1 MRHLEMTKD
10 EPSLTTDLEYTMNEE
25 DFLPKVIEIRNLTK
39 TYMMGQV
46 PVEAL
51 RGVSLSVQK
60 GEFIAVIGPS
70 GSGKSTLLNMI
81 GALDRP
87 TSGTILINRV
97 DITTLGDNQ
106 LADLRQNVGF
116 VYQTFN
122 LISRLNAIG
131 NVELP
136 LSIVGIP
143 KKERRFKAEV
153 MLKIVGLGDR
163 MHHKPSELSGG
174 ERQRVAVA
182 RALINNPSFIIMDE
196 PTGNL
201 DTKTGLE
208 IMEFAKKLNREHGI
222 TLIIV
227 THDIEIGNQAR
238 RIIRLRDGL
247 IESDEVN
254 IDA

>member
-1 MRHLEMTKD
+1 MKD
-10 EPSLTTDLEYTMNEE
+10 
-25 DFLPKVIEIRNLTK
+25 LTK
-39 TYMMGQV
+39 TYTMGQV

-51 RGVSLSVQK
+51 RGVSLRVQK
-60 GEFIAVIGPS
+60 GDFIAVIGPS

-87 TSGTILINRV
+87 TSGTLLINGV
-97 DITTLGDNQ
+97 DVSTLSDNQ
-106 LADLRQNVGF
+106 LADLRQSVGF

-122 LISRLNAIG
+122 LISRLDALG

-136 LSIVGIP
+136 LSIAGIP

-163 MHHKPSELSGG
+163 MHHKPAELSGG
-174 ERQRVAVA
+174 ERQRVAIA
-182 RALINNPSFIIMDE
+182 RALVTNPAFILMDE

-201 DTKTGLE
+201 DSKTGLE
-208 IMEFAKKLNREHGI
+208 IIEFAKRLNSEQGI
-222 TLIIV
+222 TLIVV
-227 THDIEIGNQAR
+227 THDPEIGSQAR
-238 RIIRLRDGL
+238 RTIRLRDGL

-254 IDA
+254 

>member
-1 MRHLEMTKD
+1 LYE
-10 EPSLTTDLEYTMNEE
+10 ENSLTATLEYSMEQE
-25 DFLPKVIEIRNLTK
+25 DFIPKVLEIKNLTK

-51 RGVSLSVQK
+51 RGVSLSVHK
-60 GEFIAVIGPS
+60 GDFIAVLGPS

-87 TSGTILINRV
+87 TSGTVLVNGV
-97 DITTLGDNQ
+97 DISVLSDNQ
-106 LADLRQNVGF
+106 LADLRQSVGF

-122 LISRLNAIG
+122 LIARLDALS

-136 LSIVGIP
+136 LSIVGVG
-143 KKERRFKAEV
+143 KKERKLKAEV

-182 RALINNPSFIIMDE
+182 RALVNNPRFIIMDE

-201 DTKTGLE
+201 DSKTGLE
-208 IMEFAKKLNREHGI
+208 IMDFAKKLNKEQGI

-227 THDIEIGNQAR
+227 THDPEIGSQAR
-238 RIIRLRDGL
+238 RTIHLKDGQ

-254 IDA
+254 

>member
-1 MRHLEMTKD
+1 MTKD

-60 GEFIAVIGPS
+60 GEFIAVLGPS

-97 DITTLGDNQ
+97 DISTLGDNQ

-227 THDIEIGNQAR
+227 THDSEIGNQAR
-238 RIIRLRDGL
+238 RIIHLRDGL